1 MSRGPVSHT
10 NKYYIGVLLALGCAI
25 GGSLKSVIIKYVS
38 KDMDSVA
45 LMFYMGF
52 GGVFT
57 IFAIASVDMGVNHL
71 IEQLQMA
78 DAKKYVNEL
87 QTESFCTFE
96 KDGQKKLLYV
106 SDGGF

>member
-1 MSRGPVSHT
+1 MGRGPLSHT
-10 NKYYIGVLLALGCAI
+10 NQYYIGVFLALGCAI
-25 GGSLKSVIIKYVS
+25 GGALKSVIIKFVS

-57 IFAIASVDMGVNHL
+57 IFAIGSIDMGVNHL

-78 DAKKYVNEL
+78 DAKR
-87 QTESFCTFE
+87 
-96 KDGQKKLLYV
+96 
-106 SDGGF
+106 

>member
-57 IFAIASVDMGVNHL
+57 IFAIGSVDTGINHL
-71 IEQLQMA
+71 VQQLQMA
-78 DAKKYVNEL
+78 DANK
-87 QTESFCTFE
+87 
-96 KDGQKKLLYV
+96 
-106 SDGGF
+106 